1 MSSLIHSTE
10 KPKGRRLALCILVP
24 GHSDAGLGDAAQ
36 LRNSTEV
43 ESKVVGPIGPS
54 TVRSIKRLVR
64 FSRKPLSSVAPRSEF
79 AVWRQVAASFVPRL
93 GLSLRELSKFT
104 ISPRFPSLAHSRL
117 STGTSP
123 SNGPFG
129 PASAAARSN
138 DPRPYVCRLVPEY
151 YSPIRFLT
159 PRRPEFRSRLYPH
172 LPRRALGRCL
182 SSRLPALSS
191 AGATSSRPYLPL
203 GRYQASLGH
212 SRLFSTVSPAHTLV
226 RWGGTKCAFAPIVRA
241 RPFPIFGRPVHPRDR
256 SLRLRPGG
264 SPHAL
269 QTPPRGGRPAL
280 QSFRRWLQLCLVRV
294 RLSPSCPFRHLPY
307 LPTLRPVRHYPHLL
321 DIDPWPR
328 AERDFNPP
336 ETRAAR
342 HALCPRSDGTRCCRL
357 DRVRRTSWSV
367 EMFPPTQSPAFRL
380 SQ

>member
-1 MSSLIHSTE
+1 MFAVSFLS
-10 KPKGRRLALCILVP
+10 
-24 GHSDAGLGDAAQ
+24 
-36 LRNSTEV
+36 V

-79 AVWRQVAASFVPRL
+79 AVWRQVAASFVPRLGLSLRELSKFTISPRFPSLAHSRLSTGTSPSNGPFGPASAAARSNDPRPYVCRLVPECRVESGRADRPFHRPLNQTARAVFPQAAFLSCSSFGIRCVAAGGGLFVPRL

-226 RWGGTKCAFAPIVRA
+226 RWGGTNAP
-241 RPFPIFGRPVHPRDR
+241 
-256 SLRLRPGG
+256 
-264 SPHAL
+264 SP
-269 QTPPRGGRPAL
+269 Q
-280 QSFRRWLQLCLVRV
+280 
-294 RLSPSCPFRHLPY
+294 
-307 LPTLRPVRHYPHLL
+307 
-321 DIDPWPR
+321 
-328 AERDFNPP
+328 
-336 ETRAAR
+336 
-342 HALCPRSDGTRCCRL
+342 
-357 DRVRRTSWSV
+357 
-367 EMFPPTQSPAFRL
+367 
-380 SQ
+380 

>member
-1 MSSLIHSTE
+1 MHRGPYPPVAWSSCFPRTSPLLLAAS
-10 KPKGRRLALCILVP
+10 PCDRLSRP
-24 GHSDAGLGDAAQ
+24 RS
-36 LRNSTEV
+36 V

-191 AGATSSRPYLPL
+191 AGATSSRPYLPP

-226 RWGGTKCAFAPIVRA
+226 RWGGTNAP
-241 RPFPIFGRPVHPRDR
+241 
-256 SLRLRPGG
+256 
-264 SPHAL
+264 SP
-269 QTPPRGGRPAL
+269 Q
-280 QSFRRWLQLCLVRV
+280 
-294 RLSPSCPFRHLPY
+294 
-307 LPTLRPVRHYPHLL
+307 
-321 DIDPWPR
+321 
-328 AERDFNPP
+328 
-336 ETRAAR
+336 
-342 HALCPRSDGTRCCRL
+342 
-357 DRVRRTSWSV
+357 
-367 EMFPPTQSPAFRL
+367 
-380 SQ
+380 

>member
-1 MSSLIHSTE
+1 MFAVSFLS
-10 KPKGRRLALCILVP
+10 
-24 GHSDAGLGDAAQ
+24 
-36 LRNSTEV
+36 V

-212 SRLFSTVSPAHTLV
+212 FASLLQRVARTHLGAMG
-226 RWGGTKCAFAPIVRA
+226 WNQCAFAPIVRA
-241 RPFPIFGRPVHPRDR
+241 RPFPIFGRPVHPRDGSR
-256 SLRLRPGG
+256 RLRPGG

-280 QSFRRWLQLCLVRV
+280 QSFL
-294 RLSPSCPFRHLPY
+294 
-307 LPTLRPVRHYPHLL
+307 
-321 DIDPWPR
+321 
-328 AERDFNPP
+328 
-336 ETRAAR
+336 
-342 HALCPRSDGTRCCRL
+342 
-357 DRVRRTSWSV
+357 
-367 EMFPPTQSPAFRL
+367 
-380 SQ
+380 

>member
-1 MSSLIHSTE
+1 MVQVYTNT
-10 KPKGRRLALCILVP
+10 A
-24 GHSDAGLGDAAQ
+24 
-36 LRNSTEV
+36 
-43 ESKVVGPIGPS
+43 
-54 TVRSIKRLVR
+54 
-64 FSRKPLSSVAPRSEF
+64 PLSTISYSPFS
-79 AVWRQVAASFVPRL
+79 
-93 GLSLRELSKFT
+93 RELSKFT
-104 ISPRFPSLAHSRL
+104 ISPRFPSLAHSQL

-123 SNGPFG
+123 SNGSFG
-129 PASAAARSN
+129 PATAAARSN

-151 YSPIRFLT
+151 YSPIRFLA
-159 PRRPEFRSRLYPH
+159 PRRPEFRFRLYPY
-172 LPRRALGRCL
+172 LPCGALGRCL

-191 AGATSSRPYLPL
+191 AGATSSRPYLPP

-212 SRLFSTVSPAHTLV
+212 SLLFSTVSPAHTLV

-280 QSFRRWLQLCLVRV
+280 QSFRRWLQLCLGRFQ
-294 RLSPSCPFRHLPY
+294 LSPSCPFRHLPY

-342 HALCPRSDGTRCCRL
+342 HALRTWPPPSRLPPTSWLSPVIRLDLLRRFLDGTRRASPVAQHALVTVLPLIPRRSDRALQPVCAKPCCL
-357 DRVRRTSWSV
+357 H
-367 EMFPPTQSPAFRL
+367 P
-380 SQ
+380 

>member
-1 MSSLIHSTE
+1 MFAVSFLS
-10 KPKGRRLALCILVP
+10 
-24 GHSDAGLGDAAQ
+24 
-36 LRNSTEV
+36 V

-182 SSRLPALSS
+182 SSRLPALSRS
-191 AGATSSRPYLPL
+191 AGCLRVPHHLDLTFRSDDTRPPWVTRVSSPPCRP
-203 GRYQASLGH
+203 
-212 SRLFSTVSPAHTLV
+212 HTPWCDGV
-226 RWGGTKCAFAPIVRA
+226 EPM
-241 RPFPIFGRPVHPRDR
+241 
-256 SLRLRPGG
+256 RLRPNSAG
-264 SPHAL
+264 STIPHL
-269 QTPPRGGRPAL
+269 WPTGSSSGWLP
-280 QSFRRWLQLCLVRV
+280 SITTRWF
-294 RLSPSCPFRHLPY
+294 SSCPSD
-307 LPTLRPVRHYPHLL
+307 PTSRWAPC
-321 DIDPWPR
+321 
-328 AERDFNPP
+328 PP
-336 ETRAAR
+336 K
-342 HALCPRSDGTRCCRL
+342 
-357 DRVRRTSWSV
+357 
-367 EMFPPTQSPAFRL
+367 FP
-380 SQ
+380 